1 MSEEGDLRRENARL
15 RLELESAKR
24 EVEVLRMALEDHS
37 FRSSPSGTSSGQ
49 QRSPSSQ
56 DQLHLPPAGERGTTS
71 TGEEEDAGRR
81 AKKKKKVRVEMC
93 ENGPDFT
100 ACPYVYVSLKLAY
113 LGWAYHGFARLKHL
127 EETVE
132 EKFFNAVKR
141 SRLIPPQCDPVAD
154 LDYSRCGRTDK
165 GVSASGQVISLK
177 LRGASGGQPPLDYVN
192 LINRHL
198 PDDIRVLRCLEG
210 ASPEFNARFDSKG
223 RHYKYFFVQDGSY
236 DVEAMNAAAACFLG
250 EHDFRNFCKRD
261 ENAQTYLRRID
272 ACYIED
278 VSEVYDSESDEK
290 MYALNVIGSA
300 FLWHQVRCMA
310 SVLFSVGQGQLEEKD
325 IRRYLNPA
333 EQPRRPNY
341 TMAKEEPLLL
351 YRCMFDDLKE
361 DQLALSALARK
372 RLESH
377 LQSLQRNL
385 RIRLQLVKEIFL
397 TSRGASE
404 SANQ

>member
-1 MSEEGDLRRENARL
+1 M
-15 RLELESAKR
+15 
-24 EVEVLRMALEDHS
+24 
-37 FRSSPSGTSSGQ
+37 
-49 QRSPSSQ
+49 
-56 DQLHLPPAGERGTTS
+56 HLPQERGTAS
-71 TGEEEDAGRR
+71 EEEDAGRR
-81 AKKKKKVRVEMC
+81 AKKKKKVRADKC

-132 EKFFNAVKR
+132 EKFFNALKR
-141 SRLIPPQCDPVAD
+141 CRLIPPQCDPVDD

-165 GVSASGQVISLK
+165 GVSASGQIISLK
-177 LRGASGGQPPLDYVN
+177 LRGASDGQPPLDYVN

-210 ASPEFNARFDSKG
+210 VSPEFNARFDAEG

-236 DVEAMNAAAACFLG
+236 DVEAMNAAATCFIG

-261 ENAQTYLRRID
+261 ENAQTYFRRID
-272 ACYIED
+272 ACYIEG
-278 VSEVYDSESDEK
+278 VSGTSEVDDSESDKK

-300 FLWHQVRCMA
+300 FLWHQVRCMV

-333 EQPRRPNY
+333 EQPRRPGY
-341 TMAKEEPLLL
+341 TMANEEPLLL
-351 YRCMFDDLKE
+351 YRCMYDDLKE
-361 DQLALSALARK
+361 DQLALSARAQK

-385 RIRLQLVKEIFL
+385 RIRLQLVKEILL
-397 TSRGASE
+397 TSKGVSE
-404 SANQ
+404 SVNQ